1 MARSVRRNKTQFVL
15 RKELIILILVLVAMI
30 VTTVCLSIPSASEKR
45 LEEFNSAITEYNS
58 ANGTSWGTLD
68 EDSVIRKASLKKL
81 SSEITADAKG
91 TEEEPKYTYV
101 LYGSLSDSVIIQY
114 LSTIDKE
121 AQQREVKVV
130 YLYSSE
136 KVDKQEDK
144 EDVEFLADLEKDE
157 AVFNADVLEGV
168 DEVDL
173 LKTPALYVYRN
184 GELVFNSTTIE
195 DDASYSSNGWE
206 LIINVAF
213 SK

>member
-15 RKELIILILVLVAMI
+15 RKELIILVLILVAMVI
-30 VTTVCLSIPSASEKR
+30 TTVCLSIPSASEKR
-45 LEEFNSAITEYNS
+45 LEEFNSAITEYNT
-58 ANGTSWGTLD
+58 ANSTSFNTLD

-81 SSEITADAKG
+81 SSEIKSDAKG
-91 TEEEPKYTYV
+91 TEENPRYTYV
-101 LYGSLSDSVIIQY
+101 LYGSLSDSTILQY
-114 LSTIDKE
+114 LSVIDTE
-121 AQQREVKVV
+121 AQHREVKVV
-130 YLYSSE
+130 YLYLSE

-157 AVFNADVLEGV
+157 DVFNADVLEGI

-195 DDASYSSNGWE
+195 DDGSYSSNGWE
-206 LIINVAF
+206 LIINIAF

>member
-1 MARSVRRNKTQFVL
+1 MARSGRRNKTKFVL
-15 RKELIILILVLVAMI
+15 RKELIILVLVLVAMI
-30 VTTVCLSIPSASEKR
+30 VTTICLTIPTAGEKR
-45 LEEFNSAITEYNS
+45 LEEFNNAITEYNT
-58 ANGTSWGTLD
+58 ANNTSYSTLT

-81 SSEITADAKG
+81 RSEITDDSKG
-91 TEEEPKYTYV
+91 TEDNPRYTYV
-101 LYGSLSDSVIIQY
+101 LYGSLEDATIIQY
-114 LSTIDKE
+114 LSAIDKE

-144 EDVEFLADLEKDE
+144 DDTEFLADLEKDE
-157 AVFNADVLEGV
+157 DVFNADVLEGV

-184 GELVFNSTTIE
+184 GELVFNSTSLEE
-195 DDASYSSNGWE
+195 DGSYNWE
-206 LIINVAF
+206 LIINKAF